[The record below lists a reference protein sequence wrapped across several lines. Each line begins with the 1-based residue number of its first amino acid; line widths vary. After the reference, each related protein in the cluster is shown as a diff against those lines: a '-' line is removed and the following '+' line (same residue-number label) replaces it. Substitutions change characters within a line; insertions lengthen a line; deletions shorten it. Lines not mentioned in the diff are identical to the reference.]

1 MFIKSL
7 NSGNILE
14 LKPGQDITVTL
25 DNPIFADDGLPVSV
39 STGIE
44 FSLTP
49 VVTAEF
55 GFVPAMMLPP
65 TVQKLPVSI
74 IITGIEAFIG
84 IVEFDEFSDSSL
96 KYTFVGKSATDSI
109 KGKIHEIKCEDYKGY
124 SMFTTTTAAR
134 YGTLPDWGMPM
145 IVRKENVAKF
155 EYWNGKI
162 EPQCS
167 AIDKY
172 ANWLYVNYPYT
183 IPAVKIKYLLD
194 KIIPGTSFPSSMA
207 DYINNLA
214 ILATYKPESWRNE
227 QYGVPLTIDENNPFA
242 TLLGDFN
249 VADALPDM
257 NKTDFLSNVL
267 KMFCAT
273 IFLDGE
279 DYAVRLNQDIL
290 SEKYFIDW
298 TDRVSD
304 IYSIVS
310 GAAAKYSIKYADTQT
325 QTFNPAKQDMS
336 DDAPATTDSIQTCTT
351 YEEMLNKFKSTS
363 SYINVRIRG
372 TGHIYSGKSM
382 VANLHPDT
390 VIPMIDMVYQA
401 GTEEK
406 YCGNSTDDS
415 NNHEVSIDFS
425 CPKTIPANVT
435 NTKPVAVLDPLLLRG
450 VSPVID
456 IPAADNARTSEAF
469 IGLMFY
475 HNFFDQGNYYSPTEP
490 YKTPGTETENSLS
503 IAIGGENGL
512 FNRFHKTFGE
522 WYAKKKDV
530 IKADIFLT
538 PADVSK
544 LRLWHKIMLYN
555 RLFLIKTM
563 EITISD
569 ATDIIYANAELVEV

>member
-1 MFIKSL
+1 MLIKSL
-7 NSGNILE
+7 VSGSILE
-14 LKPGQDITVTL
+14 HKPGQEITVTL

-49 VVTAEF
+49 AVTAEF
-55 GFVPAMMLPP
+55 GFAPAMMLPP

-74 IITGIEAFIG
+74 IIAGIETFTGVA
-84 IVEFDEFSDSSL
+84 EFDEFSDSSL
-96 KYTFVGKSATDSI
+96 KYTFVGKSATDSM

-124 SMFTTTTAAR
+124 SMFVAASAAR

-155 EYWNGKI
+155 EYWNGKT

-167 AIDKY
+167 ATDKY
-172 ANWLYVNYPYT
+172 ANWLYLNYPYT

-194 KIIPGTSFPSSMA
+194 KIIPGTSFPSSIK
-207 DYINNLA
+207 DYIDHLA

-227 QYGVPLTIDENNPFA
+227 QYGVPLTLDENNPFN

-257 NKTDFLSNVL
+257 NKSDLLSNIL

-273 IFLDGE
+273 IFLDGQ
-279 DYAVRLNQDIL
+279 DYTIRLNKDIL
-290 SEKYFIDW
+290 SEKNFIDW

-304 IYSIVS
+304 VYSIVS
-310 GAAAKYSIKYADTQT
+310 GASSKYSIKYSDTPT
-325 QTFNPAKQDMS
+325 QTFNPAKQDVS
-336 DDAPATTDSIQTCTT
+336 DDNPTTTDSIRTCST
-351 YEEMLNKFKSTS
+351 YEEMLTIFKNTST
-363 SYINVRIRG
+363 YTNVRIKG

-390 VIPMIDMVYQA
+390 VIPMMDMVYQA
-401 GTEEK
+401 GIEEETI
-406 YCGNSTDDS
+406 GISNDDS
-415 NNHEVSIDFS
+415 DCHEVTIDFS
-425 CPKTIPANVT
+425 CPKSIPANVT
-435 NTKPVAVLDPLLLRG
+435 NTKPVALLDPLLLRG

-456 IPAADNARTSEAF
+456 IPAADNARTSEAL

-475 HNFFDQGNYYSPTEP
+475 HNFLDQGNYFSVTEP
-490 YKTPGTETENSLS
+490 YKIPGTEMTNSIS

-522 WYAKKKDV
+522 WYSKKKDIV
-530 IKADIFLT
+530 KADIFLS

-544 LRLWHKIMLYN
+544 LRLWQKIMVYN
-555 RLFLIKTM
+555 RLFIIKTI
-563 EITISD
+563 ELTIAD
-569 ATDIIYANAELVEV
+569 TTDIIYANAELVEV